1 MNAPAEVEVL
11 DRSTYLGSS
20 DAAGILGLSKY
31 KSALD
36 VWRAKVGEL
45 DAEAVDP
52 DREKLFR
59 RGILLEPVI
68 RTMAVEDYDLVLM
81 GSGRRWTDRQY
92 AFMRAEIDF
101 EAYEVI
107 GGIAGDLINCECKS
121 VSPFTAHEWGEQ
133 DTDEIPIE
141 YHAQV
146 MYALMV
152 TGRPRAY
159 VFALFGADKLVR
171 YIIDRD
177 EETIEGMRAACVAF
191 WHDHVLAR
199 VPPEPQNLDDVE
211 FLFRKVRGRKVMAT
225 PEAAA
230 HVEKYRQLGQQIT
243 ALEAERDL
251 AKLDAVEFLLDA
263 CREAT
268 GDPEADE
275 DAELVDP
282 DTGRTLATYKLQRGA
297 YLDQKRLKAERPDL
311 HSQLMRE
318 HFFRVLRPRD
328 PSAKPKRK

>member
-1 MNAPAEVEVL
+1 MNAPAELEVL

-20 DAAGILGLSKY
+20 DAAGILGLSKW
-31 KSALD
+31 KSPLD
-36 VWRAKVGEL
+36 VWRAKVGQL
-45 DAEAVDP
+45 DAEAIDP

-59 RGILLEPVI
+59 RGHLLEPVI

-81 GSGRRWTDRQY
+81 GHGRRWTDREH

-101 EAYEVI
+101 EAYELVC
-107 GGIAGDLINCECKS
+107 GIAGDFINCECKS

-171 YIIDRD
+171 YIVERD
-177 EETIEGMRAACVAF
+177 EETIAGMRAACVAF
-191 WHDHVLAR
+191 WHDHVLAGI
-199 VPPEPQNLDDVE
+199 PPEPQDLDDVD
-211 FLFRKVRGRKVMAT
+211 FLFRKVRGRKVMAS
-225 PEAAA
+225 PEAAEA
-230 HVEKYRQLGQQIT
+230 VERYRLLGLQIK
-243 ALEAERDL
+243 ALEDERDL

-268 GDPEADE
+268 GDPEAEE
-275 DAELVDP
+275 DAELIDP

-297 YLDQKRLKAERPDL
+297 YLDQKRLKAERPEI
-311 HSQLMRE
+311 HSALMRE
-318 HFFRVLRPRD
+318 HHFRVLRPRD
-328 PSAKPKRK
+328 PTKSTKRK